1 MAGGAPSATVM
12 CFPPAATRGYDS
24 ALCTKALTATL
35 TLSPFAVEELSAFL
49 QLDFLSP
56 ELAVKDSPSINQV
69 SSYSKKRDSVS
80 WQQDHKYGQI

>member
-1 MAGGAPSATVM
+1 MAGGAPSATAM
-12 CFPPAATRGYDS
+12 CFSPAATRGYDS
-24 ALCTKALTATL
+24 VLCTKALTATL
-35 TLSPFAVEELSAFL
+35 TIRPFAVEELSASL

-56 ELAVKDSPSINQV
+56 ELNQV